1 METMRE
7 KTLRQANKEIYWA
20 WKSMKQR
27 TQNPKCSAY
36 KNYGARGIQVCNK
49 WQKFEPFC
57 EWALSSGWV
66 KGLDLDRIDNNGNY
80 CPENCRWATRQDN
93 VNNRRITIV
102 LTVNGKSFPCA
113 EWEKE
118 TGIPRGSLKVWTET
132 KGKEYAENRIKEA
145 LKDGYIPKN
154 YAYSHCK
161 PIKDIKTGEKYNSIR
176 SASRTLKISYSKIAR
191 DLNSGKGRYT
201 YEVLD

>member
-57 EWALSSGWV
+57 EWAWIHDSGAP
-66 KGLDLDRIDNNGNY
+66 LHPYIPY
-80 CPENCRWATRQDN
+80 Y
-93 VNNRRITIV
+93 NRR
-102 LTVNGKSFPCA
+102 LC
-113 EWEKE
+113 
-118 TGIPRGSLKVWTET
+118 
-132 KGKEYAENRIKEA
+132 
-145 LKDGYIPKN
+145 
-154 YAYSHCK
+154 
-161 PIKDIKTGEKYNSIR
+161 
-176 SASRTLKISYSKIAR
+176 
-191 DLNSGKGRYT
+191 
-201 YEVLD
+201 